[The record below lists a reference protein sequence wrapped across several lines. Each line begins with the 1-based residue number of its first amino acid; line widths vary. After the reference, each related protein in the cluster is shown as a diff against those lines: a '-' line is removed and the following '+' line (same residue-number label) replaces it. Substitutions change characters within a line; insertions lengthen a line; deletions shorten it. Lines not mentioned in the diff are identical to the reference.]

1 GIIFCVNLRH
11 CEIMAKLLNERGI
24 SARAVSGNARESEK
38 HLKEYLDGKIRFL
51 CSCQL
56 ISEGWDAPTTSIIVM
71 ARPTMSKVL
80 YYQQLGRGTR
90 KAEGKEALYLIDV
103 VDNYGFNAV
112 PWSSNAVFNNPF
124 YTPFGDAMTGKTDF
138 LGELIYI
145 DYLLEREKNLVEV
158 DIETFQ
164 KKYGDMISAEELA
177 RELFLSTGTV
187 NSWVKKGEIEADYT
201 LSLGRNRYY
210 KFKKEK
216 TEEIRI
222 LKKLKRRTKETIGED
237 FWEFIG
243 EKDYTFSYKIVFI
256 LSLLKNLDKDGE
268 ADFQKVKSTYR
279 NYYKKRLEYNLPV
292 DKKGCPYTLEYLEN
306 DKEISR
312 NMINNPFE
320 KFERKRFIYHSSD
333 LKNIGFSYHLWE
345 KLDRESLEK
354 LKMVM
359 VEDLKKYYEKL
370 GGEGEID
377 GLL

>member
-1 GIIFCVNLRH
+1 T
-11 CEIMAKLLNERGI
+11 
-24 SARAVSGNARESEK
+24 RAVSGKDRESEK
-38 HLKEYLDGKIRFL
+38 YLREYLDGGIRFL

-138 LGELIYI
+138 SGELIYI